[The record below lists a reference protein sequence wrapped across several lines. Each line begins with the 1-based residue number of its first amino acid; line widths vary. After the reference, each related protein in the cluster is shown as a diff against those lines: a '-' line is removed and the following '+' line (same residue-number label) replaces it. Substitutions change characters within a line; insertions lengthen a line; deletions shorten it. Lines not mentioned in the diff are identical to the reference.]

1 MEIRWTAEHGR
12 ILMDFIKMLEKENIR
27 YFVLRGF
34 EGLPDNNFSKD
45 VDIMVEPRCEK
56 RAYKLLLE
64 AFRKAGL
71 TRCHSAQFGHA
82 HCYIAMCI
90 EKEFSIHIDLIEG
103 YVSKGY
109 EVVTFQEMYA
119 HVQDYNGI
127 KVLDAYMNG
136 VMLLIYKIFGYRKAK
151 LKDSYKKDIV
161 LAYNSQPEQF
171 SNYLRGIAGDILA
184 KRLTDA
190 ITIGDF
196 DQIVG
201 LEPEFT
207 KKIKHYTFYR
217 HPWKTA
223 WYRCQFLWQKAS
235 RIIFHYKK
243 YAKTF
248 AVLAPDGTGKT
259 TFLKQLEDDLNFF
272 FVNNESDGRIQ
283 EYHFRPNLLP
293 NLGAVGEKAGV
304 MKQDTNFTDP
314 HRGKPANPLSSLIRC
329 GYYTLDY
336 IVGWQKCIRRDVH
349 HDKISVFDRYS
360 YDFIVDPR
368 RTKLNLPL
376 WVRKFF
382 VALTPKPKVVF
393 VLDASPEVIYQR
405 KQELT
410 MEEIMRQRGEYL
422 KLAKGDK
429 RFHVISAE
437 KTPGEMAK
445 EAVDILLAEFAKSI
459 VCDS

>member
-207 KKIKHYTFYR
+207 KK
-217 HPWKTA
+217 
-223 WYRCQFLWQKAS
+223 
-235 RIIFHYKK
+235 
-243 YAKTF
+243 
-248 AVLAPDGTGKT
+248 
-259 TFLKQLEDDLNFF
+259 
-272 FVNNESDGRIQ
+272 
-283 EYHFRPNLLP
+283 
-293 NLGAVGEKAGV
+293 
-304 MKQDTNFTDP
+304 
-314 HRGKPANPLSSLIRC
+314 
-329 GYYTLDY
+329 
-336 IVGWQKCIRRDVH
+336 
-349 HDKISVFDRYS
+349 
-360 YDFIVDPR
+360 
-368 RTKLNLPL
+368 
-376 WVRKFF
+376 
-382 VALTPKPKVVF
+382 
-393 VLDASPEVIYQR
+393 
-405 KQELT
+405 
-410 MEEIMRQRGEYL
+410 
-422 KLAKGDK
+422 
-429 RFHVISAE
+429 
-437 KTPGEMAK
+437 
-445 EAVDILLAEFAKSI
+445 
-459 VCDS
+459 